1 MRELEAVNGLLIE
14 KSKLKERLAA
24 EEAELRAIQG
34 ASSYLKAASEAMNE
48 KYLAGALQSFKEY
61 SESLGLSADKY
72 EMKTDYSTSVI
83 DGTGTHSTES
93 YSRGSRDGYRLASRL
108 AILDSLY
115 SGERAFLLLDDPF
128 VSFDDDRAAEA
139 LTLIEKIAKD
149 RQVIYM
155 TCSESRVRGNAKR
168 LL

>member
-1 MRELEAVNGLLIE
+1 
-14 KSKLKERLAA
+14 
-24 EEAELRAIQG
+24 
-34 ASSYLKAASEAMNE
+34 MNE

-61 SESLGLSADKY
+61 ATTLGLSADKF
-72 EMKTDYSTSVI
+72 EMKTDYSTSVV
-83 DGTGTHSTES
+83 DGAGTHSTES

-128 VSFDDDRAAEA
+128 VSFDDDRAKEA
-139 LTLIEKIAKD
+139 LSLIEKIAED

-155 TCSESRVRGNAKR
+155 TCSDSRVKGEIKR
-168 LL
+168 IS